1 MPARAAGE
9 EAAAVEKVLVANRGE
24 IAVRVLRACRELGLV
39 AVAVYSDADRDALHV
54 EVADEGWHIGDA
66 APAKSYLN
74 IDAIVATARRARA
87 DAVHPGYGF
96 LAENADFAQAVM
108 DAGLRWVGP
117 KPAAIAAMGDKVAA
131 RRVAEQAKAPLVPG
145 TAEPLAGPEAAAAFG
160 ERHGYPLAL
169 KAAFGGGGR
178 GMKVVR
184 SAEEVADALES
195 AQRESKAAF
204 GRSEVYVER
213 YLDAPRHVEAQ
224 ILADGRGEVVFLGE
238 RDCSLQRRHQ
248 KLVEE
253 APAPGLPEEVR
264 AALGKAACDIARAAE
279 YENAGTVEFL
289 YEPGSQKFHFLEMNT
304 RLQVEHPVTE
314 LTAGIDLVHAQ
325 LRVAAGEGIPAHYD
339 AVAARGH
346 AIEVRINA
354 EDPGKNFTP
363 APGPITGWREP
374 SGPGVRV
381 DAGVRAGF
389 TVPQAYDS
397 LLAKLIVWGEDREQ
411 ARRRML
417 RALDEFGIE
426 GVPTTIPFH
435 RLAMHDPA
443 FVAGDVSTILVEQ
456 RMDLSS
462 LRPQAETRPAEG
474 EAPEGAAEPAA
485 KAPPRRLVVELE
497 GKRFDVVLFPQE
509 PVKVPERVRT
519 PRSPKALERAR
530 AESGGP
536 GKEVV
541 KTPMQGTIVKV
552 LVADGD
558 TVKAGQTIVVLEA
571 MKMENHVSAHQDGT
585 VSGLSVT
592 EGQSVPTGATIATIE
607 AT

>member
-1 MPARAAGE
+1 MQ
-9 EAAAVEKVLVANRGE
+9 
-24 IAVRVLRACRELGLV
+24 
-39 AVAVYSDADRDALHV
+39 
-54 EVADEGWHIGDA
+54 
-66 APAKSYLN
+66 
-74 IDAIVATARRARA
+74 
-87 DAVHPGYGF
+87 F
-96 LAENADFAQAVM
+96 M
-108 DAGLRWVGP
+108 
-117 KPAAIAAMGDKVAA
+117 
-131 RRVAEQAKAPLVPG
+131 
-145 TAEPLAGPEAAAAFG
+145 
-160 ERHGYPLAL
+160 
-169 KAAFGGGGR
+169 
-178 GMKVVR
+178 
-184 SAEEVADALES
+184 
-195 AQRESKAAF
+195 
-204 GRSEVYVER
+204 
-213 YLDAPRHVEAQ
+213 
-224 ILADGRGEVVFLGE
+224 
-238 RDCSLQRRHQ
+238 
-248 KLVEE
+248 
-253 APAPGLPEEVR
+253 
-264 AALGKAACDIARAAE
+264 
-279 YENAGTVEFL
+279 
-289 YEPGSQKFHFLEMNT
+289 
-304 RLQVEHPVTE
+304 
-314 LTAGIDLVHAQ
+314 
-325 LRVAAGEGIPAHYD
+325 
-339 AVAARGH
+339 
-346 AIEVRINA
+346 
-354 EDPGKNFTP
+354 P

-435 RLAMHDPA
+435 RLAMNDPA

-462 LRPQAETRPAEG
+462 LQPQVSAD
-474 EAPEGAAEPAA
+474 GAAEPTA
-485 KAPPRRLVVELE
+485 KAPPRRMVVELE
-497 GKRFDVVLFPQE
+497 GKRFDLTLFPQE

-536 GKEVV
+536 GKEIV

-552 LVADGD
+552 LVTEGD
-558 TVKAGQTIVVLEA
+558 TIKAGQTIVVLEA

>member
-1 MPARAAGE
+1 M
-9 EAAAVEKVLVANRGE
+9 EKVLVANRGE

-54 EVADEGWHIGDA
+54 ELADEAWRIGEA
-66 APAKSYLN
+66 TPAKSYLN
-74 IDAIVATARRARA
+74 IDAIVDVARRAHV
-87 DAVHPGYGF
+87 DAIHPGYGF
-96 LAENADFAQAVM
+96 LAENAAFAQAVM
-108 DAGLRWVGP
+108 DAGIRWVGP

-131 RRVAEQAKAPLVPG
+131 RKVAEQAKAPVVPG
-145 TAEPLAGPEAAAAFG
+145 TLEPIDGPEAAAAFG
-160 ERHGYPLAL
+160 AEHGYPLAL

-178 GMKVVR
+178 GMKVVHD
-184 SAEEVADALES
+184 ADAVAEALAS
-195 AQRESKAAF
+195 ARRESKAAF
-204 GRSEVYVER
+204 GRSEIYVER

-224 ILADGRGEVVFLGE
+224 ILADGEGEVVFLGE

-253 APAPGLPEEVR
+253 APAPGLPEDVR
-264 AALGKAACDIARAAE
+264 AALGKAACDIARVAD

-289 YEPGSQKFHFLEMNT
+289 YEARTGSFYFLEMNT

-314 LTAGIDLVHAQ
+314 LTSGIDLVQAQ
-325 LRVAAGEGIPAHYD
+325 LRIAAGEGIPLHYD
-339 AVAARGH
+339 GISPRGH
-346 AIEVRINA
+346 AIEARVNA
-354 EDPGKNFTP
+354 EDPGSRFMP
-363 APGPITGWREP
+363 APGPVNAWREP

-381 DAGVRAGF
+381 DAGVKAGW

-417 RALDEFGIE
+417 RALDEFVIE

-435 RLAMHDPA
+435 RLVMRHPA
-443 FVAGDVSTILVEQ
+443 FVAGDVSTVLVEQ
-456 RMDLSS
+456 GMDLSS
-462 LRPQAETRPAEG
+462 L
-474 EAPEGAAEPAA
+474 A
-485 KAPPRRLVVELE
+485 KAGPPDRAHTVKTPARRMVIELE
-497 GKRFDVVLFPQE
+497 GKRFDVAIISEE
-509 PVKVPERVRT
+509 PVKVPERRRT

-536 GKEVV
+536 GKEIV

-558 TVKAGQTIVVLEA
+558 TVAPGQTLVVLEA
-571 MKMENHVSAHQDGT
+571 MKMENHVTAHQAGKVAGIT
-585 VSGLSVT
+585 VA
-592 EGQSVPTGATIATIE
+592 EGQTVATGAVIATIE
-607 AT
+607 AV